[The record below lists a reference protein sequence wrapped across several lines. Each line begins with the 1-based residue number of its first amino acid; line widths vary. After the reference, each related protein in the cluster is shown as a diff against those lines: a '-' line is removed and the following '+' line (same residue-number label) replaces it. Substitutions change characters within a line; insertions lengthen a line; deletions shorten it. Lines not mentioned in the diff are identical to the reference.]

1 MPKGDGKNSDNQKK
15 QTTLYLSPDDR
26 QRIAIL
32 KLRTGRS
39 QQDIVSRGIAMLY
52 LVYQIQNEALVD
64 DSVNPPRV
72 VRRGVVK
79 AVRAVDGSEE
89 IIRLF

>member
-1 MPKGDGKNSDNQKK
+1 MPNQGDDKFKKK
-15 QTTLYLSPDDR
+15 QTTLYLSPQD
-26 QRIAIL
+26 QRRIDIL
-32 KLRTGRS
+32 KARTGRS
-39 QQDIVSRGIAMLY
+39 QQDIVSRGIAMLF
-52 LVYQIQNEALVD
+52 LVYQVQNEALMD

-72 VRRGVVK
+72 VRRGIVK